1 MTVDDSEFERKII
14 LGFLKNGGYKDAI
27 EADSAEKA
35 IEIFK
40 KQKPDL
46 VLVDVRLPKMDGVSC
61 LRELKKINKDVKVI
75 MLTIVLRKET
85 IDEAIKLG
93 AVDYLVK
100 DNITLAVIVEKVSH
114 YLNSKTR
121 SKAAMSQNGRSDKPK
136 EASDQYYKAEP
147 SREK

>member
-1 MTVDDSEFERKII
+1 MKIMTVDDSEFERKII

-100 DNITLAVIVEKVSH
+100 PITETK
-114 YLNSKTR
+114 
-121 SKAAMSQNGRSDKPK
+121 
-136 EASDQYYKAEP
+136 
-147 SREK
+147 